1 MQCPKERKITLTD
14 GTLTE
19 ALAVKQCPDCKG
31 TWIPS
36 ENYKLWQA
44 ERTQSAAEPPRP
56 KTVADLIP
64 KTLDV
69 EFVQSP
75 LDAKAA
81 LCPDCGS
88 YLARAKVGMK
98 APFYVERCLICGG
111 IWCDRGE
118 WDALEA
124 MGLHIAIEQ
133 LFSSEWQIL
142 SREREH
148 LAMEKQATIDRLG
161 VELANRVFELAEVL
175 EKHPS
180 GDFGVAYL
188 MRRFENFTQE
198 LKPKNKD

>member
-14 GTLTE
+14 GTLSE

-31 TWIPS
+31 TWIPA
-36 ENYKLWQA
+36 ENYKAWQA
-44 ERTQSAAEPPRP
+44 ERAHP
-56 KTVADLIP
+56 KTAADLVP

-75 LDAKAA
+75 LDSKAA

-88 YLARAKVGMK
+88 YLARVKVGMRS
-98 APFYVERCLICGG
+98 PFYVERCLSCGG

-124 MGLHIAIEQ
+124 MGLHVAIEQ
-133 LFSSEWQIL
+133 LFSSEWQTL
-142 SREREH
+142 SRAREH
-148 LAMEKQATIDRLG
+148 LALEKQATIDRLG
-161 VELANRVFELAEVL
+161 VELADRVFELAEVL
-175 EKHPS
+175 EKHPN

-198 LKPKNKD
+198 LKPKDEMQQS

>member
-14 GTLTE
+14 GTLAE
-19 ALAVKQCPDCKG
+19 MLAVKQCPDCKG
-31 TWIPS
+31 TWIPA
-36 ENYKLWQA
+36 ENYQTWQA
-44 ERTQSAAEPPRP
+44 SLERP
-56 KTVADLIP
+56 KTRLIP

-88 YLARAKVGMK
+88 YLARSKVGMK
-98 APFYVERCLICGG
+98 TPFYVERCLSCGG

-118 WDALEA
+118 WDALET
-124 MGLHIAIEQ
+124 MGLHDAIER
-133 LFSSEWQIL
+133 LFSSEWQVL

-148 LAMEKQATIDRLG
+148 FAMEKQATIDRLG
-161 VELANRVFELAEVL
+161 LELANRVFELAEVL

-188 MRRFENFTQE
+188 MRRFENFAQE
-198 LKPKNKD
+198 LPPQNRK

>member
-19 ALAVKQCPDCKG
+19 TLAVKQCPDCKG
-31 TWIPS
+31 TWIPA
-36 ENYKLWQA
+36 EHYKEWQA
-44 ERTQSAAEPPRP
+44 KRVRP
-56 KTVADLIP
+56 ETIAQVMP
-64 KTLDV
+64 KMLDV

-98 APFYVERCLICGG
+98 SPFYVERCLSCGG

-124 MGLHIAIEQ
+124 MGLHSAIEQ
-133 LFSSEWQIL
+133 LFSSEWQVL

-161 VELANRVFELAEVL
+161 LELANQVFELAEVL

-188 MRRFENFTQE
+188 MRRFANFAQ
-198 LKPKNKD
+198 KIDPQKGKSAN

>member
-1 MQCPKERKITLTD
+1 M
-14 GTLTE
+14 
-19 ALAVKQCPDCKG
+19 AVKQCPDCKG

-36 ENYKLWQA
+36 ENYKTWQA
-44 ERTQSAAEPPRP
+44 EHSRP
-56 KTVADLIP
+56 ETVAALIP

-75 LDAKAA
+75 LDTKAA

-98 APFYVERCLICGG
+98 G

-118 WDALEA
+118 WDALET
-124 MGLHIAIEQ
+124 MGLHTAIEQ
-133 LFSSEWQIL
+133 LFSSEWQTL
-142 SREREH
+142 SRAREH

-161 VELANRVFELAEVL
+161 VELADRVFELAEAL

-188 MRRFENFTQE
+188 MRRFENFAQE
-198 LKPKNKD
+198 VKPQNSDL

>member
-36 ENYKLWQA
+36 ENYKAWQA
-44 ERTQSAAEPPRP
+44 ERPHPR
-56 KTVADLIP
+56 TVADLIP

-81 LCPDCGS
+81 LCPECGS
-88 YLARAKVGMK
+88 YLARVKVGMRT
-98 APFYVERCLICGG
+98 PFYVERCLICGG

-118 WDALEA
+118 WEALET

-133 LFSSEWQIL
+133 LFSSEWQTL

-148 LAMEKQATIDRLG
+148 LAIEKQATIDRLG
-161 VELANRVFELAEVL
+161 VELANQVFDLAEVL
-175 EKHPS
+175 KNHPN

-188 MRRFENFTQE
+188 MRRFENFAQE
-198 LKPKNKD
+198 VKPKPLND